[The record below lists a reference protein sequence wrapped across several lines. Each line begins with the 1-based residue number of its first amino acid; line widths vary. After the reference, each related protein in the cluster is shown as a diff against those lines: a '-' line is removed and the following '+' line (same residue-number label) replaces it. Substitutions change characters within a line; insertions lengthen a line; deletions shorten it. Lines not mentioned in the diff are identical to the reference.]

1 MKICI
6 YWFTLVAIAVSAL
19 PAPAQQPAAP
29 AAPQTVMK
37 STVDEVVLDFIVRDK
52 KGKPVTDLKPDELAV
67 TDNGAKQQPTSF
79 RLVQGAEAI
88 TQSGATTKLDP
99 LRQLRLVTLV
109 FEAMGEASQRKT
121 ARTAAIDLVKGE
133 QGGNVFYSV
142 VVIDTRLLVLQ
153 QFTSDKGALIKAIN
167 DATSGYSAARLLPES
182 DRIKSDL
189 KRYLSGQTVNGADQP
204 GNTLTAAGQ
213 TAGQGLPGGAGAG
226 GAAVQARLVSV
237 MLDMLRMDAAM
248 ASQDA
253 RLSLNALESLVR
265 GLQSMPGR
273 KSVLY
278 FTSGMVLTPEL
289 DAIFHNLT
297 STANRAN
304 VTFYSVDTRGVMAGY
319 GVDSRDV
326 STGAQ
331 NSGATDQL
339 SGAATASGTTTGLG
353 GSTSQQHAV
362 TKEEVMSSDNAES
375 SSRANV
381 QLPIRNLAEATGG
394 FLVGESNDLRTALRH
409 VNEEIASYYEL
420 TYNPHI
426 DNYDGS
432 FHKLKLGTE
441 RKNLVLQARN
451 GYFALPPEA
460 RAAGLEAFELPLLK
474 AISEAQVS
482 HDVEFRAGA
491 FLEQPR
497 SDGTDLSVLV
507 EVPLHGLQ
515 GKPDA
520 AQKGFD
526 VHFSLAAM
534 VKDAKGE
541 VAGPKLTRDR
551 SFHVTADQLKMGNF
565 VEKMPLNLPP
575 GKYGLETAVM
585 DRESGKMGIE
595 RSGFTVGPVG
605 KGVGI
610 SSLASVRSYA
620 PNVKGLDPNEPFQ
633 FQGGS
638 ITPTLNNSVP
648 RAENSNLRLFFV
660 VYQDASISAKATVE
674 IEFLQNG
681 KSLTKVP
688 MQLPDAD
695 AKGRIPYV
703 MTVPA
708 AAIPPGVYQVRA
720 VAKQGDSESAAQTDV
735 QIEAK

>member
-6 YWFTLVAIAVSAL
+6 HPFTLVALAVIAAL
-19 PAPAQQPAAP
+19 PAPAQQPAAA
-29 AAPQTVMK
+29 AAPQGPVVKT
-37 STVDEVVLDFIVRDK
+37 TVDEVVLDFIARDK
-52 KGKPVTDLKPDELAV
+52 KGKPVTDLTPEDMAIN
-67 TDNGAKQQPTSF
+67 DNGVKQQPTSF

-88 TQSGATTKLDP
+88 SQGGTTTKLDP
-99 LRQLRLVTLV
+99 LRQLRLVTLC
-109 FEAMGEASQRKT
+109 FDALGDPSQRKT

-133 QGGNVFYSV
+133 QGSNVFYSV

-153 QFTSDKGALIKAIN
+153 QFTSDKDALTKAIN
-167 DATSGYSAARLLPES
+167 NATSGYSAERLLPES
-182 DRIKSDL
+182 NRIKSDL
-189 KRYLSGQTVNGADQP
+189 NRYLNGQTVNGAYQP
-204 GNTLTAAGQ
+204 GTTLTAATQ
-213 TAGQGLPGGAGAG
+213 TATAALPTGGAAG
-226 GAAVQARLVSV
+226 QAAVQAKLVSV
-237 MLDMLRMDAAM
+237 MLDMLRMDAAI

-253 RLSLNALESLVR
+253 RLDLNALESLVH
-265 GLQSMPGR
+265 GLQAMPGR

-278 FTSGMVLTPEL
+278 FTAGMNLTPEL
-289 DAIFHNLT
+289 DTMFHNLT
-297 STANRAN
+297 SMANRAN

-319 GVDSRDV
+319 GAASQDV

-331 NSGATDQL
+331 NAGATDQL
-339 SGAATASGTTTGLG
+339 NGAASASNTATAGVQRG
-353 GSTSQQHAV
+353 A
-362 TKEEVMSSDNAES
+362 TKDEALSSDNAET

-394 FLVGESNDLRTALRH
+394 FLVGESNDLRTPLRH

-432 FHKLKLGTE
+432 FHKLKLDTS

-460 RAAGLEAFELPLLK
+460 RAAGLETFELPLLK
-474 AISEAQVS
+474 AISDAQVS
-482 HDVEFRAGA
+482 HDLEFRAGA

-497 SDGTDLSVLV
+497 SDGTDLSILV

-515 GKPDA
+515 AKPDA
-520 AQKGFD
+520 AQKGFN
-526 VHFSLAAM
+526 VHFSLAAL
-534 VKDAKGE
+534 VKDAQGE
-541 VAGPKLTRDR
+541 VAGPKLSRDR
-551 SFHVTADQLKMGNF
+551 ALQHVTADQLKMGNF
-565 VEKMPLNLPP
+565 VEKLPLNLPP
-575 GKYGLETAVM
+575 GKYSLETAVM

-595 RSGFTVGPVG
+595 RSGFTVGPTG
-605 KGVGI
+605 KGVRI
-610 SSLASVRSYA
+610 SSLTSVRSYT
-620 PNVKGLDPNEPFQ
+620 PDVKGLDPNDPFQ
-633 FQGGS
+633 FQGGT

-660 VYQDASISAKATVE
+660 VYQDRSISAKPTVE

-695 AKGRIPYV
+695 AQGRIPYV

-720 VAKQGDSESAAQTDV
+720 AARQGDTESVTQTDV
-735 QIEAK
+735 KIEAK

>member
-1 MKICI
+1 MKIFI
-6 YWFTLVAIAVSAL
+6 YSLILVAIAVIAAL
-19 PAPAQQPAAP
+19 PAPAQQSAAP
-29 AAPQTVMK
+29 AGASQTPIVK
-37 STVDEVVLDFIVRDK
+37 TTVDEVVLDFIARDK
-52 KGKPVTDLKPDELAV
+52 KGKPVTDLKLEDLAIS
-67 TDNGAKQQPTSF
+67 DNGAKQQPTSF

-88 TQSGATTKLDP
+88 SQGGTTTKLDP
-99 LRQLRLVTLV
+99 LRQLRLVTLA
-109 FEAMGEASQRKT
+109 FEALGDAAQRKT

-133 QGGNVFYSV
+133 QGANVFYSV

-153 QFTSDKGALIKAIN
+153 QFTSDKDALTKAIN
-167 DATSGYSAARLLPES
+167 EATSGYSATRLLPES

-189 KRYLSGQTVNGADQP
+189 RSYLGGQTVNGADQP
-204 GNTLTAAGQ
+204 GAPLTAASQ
-213 TAGQGLPGGAGAG
+213 SQGVAGGAGA
-226 GAAVQARLVSV
+226 VQAKLVSV

-278 FTSGMVLTPEL
+278 FSSGMVLTPEL

-331 NSGATDQL
+331 NAGATDQL
-339 SGAATASGTTTGLG
+339 GSANAAAGTGGGIGKRNDSGVS
-353 GSTSQQHAV
+353 
-362 TKEEVMSSDNAES
+362 KDEVKASDNAET

-381 QLPIRNLAEATGG
+381 QLQIRNLAEATGG
-394 FLVGESNDLRTALRH
+394 FLVGESNDLRTPLRR

-426 DNYDGS
+426 DNYDGG
-432 FHKLKLGTE
+432 FHKLKLE
-441 RKNLVLQARN
+441 SDRKNLVLQPRN

-460 RAAGLEAFELPLLK
+460 RAAGLATFELPLLK
-474 AISEAQVS
+474 AISDAQVS

-491 FLEQPR
+491 FLQQPR

-515 GKPDA
+515 AKPDA

-526 VHFSLAAM
+526 VHFSLAAL

-541 VAGPKLTRDR
+541 VVGPKLTRDR
-551 SFHVTADQLKMGNF
+551 SFHVNADQLKMGNF

-575 GKYGLETAVM
+575 GKYSLETAVM

-595 RSGFTVGPVG
+595 RSGFTVGPKG

-610 SSLASVRSYA
+610 SSLASVRSYT

-648 RAENSNLRLFFV
+648 RVQNSNLRLFFV
-660 VYQDASISAKATVE
+660 VYQDPSISAKPTVE
-674 IEFLQNG
+674 IEFLLDG

-688 MQLPDAD
+688 MQLPGAD
-695 AKGRIPYV
+695 AQGRIPYV
-703 MTVPA
+703 MTIPA

-720 VAKQGDSESAAQTDV
+720 AAKQGDTESVTQTDV
-735 QIEAK
+735 KIEAN

>member
-1 MKICI
+1 MKIFI
-6 YWFTLVAIAVSAL
+6 YSLILVAIAVIAAL
-19 PAPAQQPAAP
+19 PAPAQQSAAP
-29 AAPQTVMK
+29 AGASQTPIVK
-37 STVDEVVLDFIVRDK
+37 TTVDEVVLDFIARDK
-52 KGKPVTDLKPDELAV
+52 KGKPVTDLKLEDLAIS
-67 TDNGAKQQPTSF
+67 DNGAKQQPTSF

-88 TQSGATTKLDP
+88 SQGGTTTKLDP
-99 LRQLRLVTLV
+99 LRQLRLVTLA
-109 FEAMGEASQRKT
+109 FEALGDAAQRKT

-133 QGGNVFYSV
+133 QGANVFYSV

-153 QFTSDKGALIKAIN
+153 QFTSDKDALTKAIN
-167 DATSGYSAARLLPES
+167 EATSGYSATRLLPES

-189 KRYLSGQTVNGADQP
+189 RRYLGGQTVNGADQP
-204 GNTLTAAGQ
+204 GAPLTAASQ
-213 TAGQGLPGGAGAG
+213 NASQGLAGGAGA
-226 GAAVQARLVSV
+226 VQAKLVSV
-237 MLDMLRMDAAM
+237 MLDMLRMDAAI

-278 FTSGMVLTPEL
+278 FSSGMVLTPEL

-331 NSGATDQL
+331 NAGATDQL
-339 SGAATASGTTTGLG
+339 GSANAAAGTGGGIGKRNDSGVS
-353 GSTSQQHAV
+353 
-362 TKEEVMSSDNAES
+362 KDEVKASDNAET

-381 QLPIRNLAEATGG
+381 QLQIRNLAEATGG
-394 FLVGESNDLRTALRH
+394 FLVGESNDLRTPLRR

-426 DNYDGS
+426 DNYDGG
-432 FHKLKLGTE
+432 FHKLKLE
-441 RKNLVLQARN
+441 SDRKNLVLQARN

-460 RAAGLEAFELPLLK
+460 RAAGLATFELPLLK
-474 AISEAQVS
+474 AISDAQVS

-491 FLEQPR
+491 FLQQPR

-515 GKPDA
+515 AKPDA

-526 VHFSLAAM
+526 VHLSMAAL

-551 SFHVTADQLKMGNF
+551 SFHVNADQLKMGNF
-565 VEKMPLNLPP
+565 VEKMALNLPP
-575 GKYGLETAVM
+575 GKYSLETAVM

-595 RSGFTVGPVG
+595 RSGFTVGPKG

-610 SSLASVRSYA
+610 SSLASVRSYT

-648 RAENSNLRLFFV
+648 RVQNSNLRLFFV
-660 VYQDASISAKATVE
+660 VYQDPSISAKPTVE
-674 IEFLQNG
+674 IEFLLDG

-688 MQLPDAD
+688 MQLPGAD
-695 AKGRIPYV
+695 AQGRIPYV
-703 MTVPA
+703 MTIPA

-720 VAKQGDSESAAQTDV
+720 AAKQGDTESVTQTDV
-735 QIEAK
+735 KIEAN

>member
-1 MKICI
+1 MKIFI
-6 YWFTLVAIAVSAL
+6 YSLILVAIAVIAAL
-19 PAPAQQPAAP
+19 PAPAQQSAAP
-29 AAPQTVMK
+29 AGASQTPIVK
-37 STVDEVVLDFIVRDK
+37 TTVDEVVLDFIARDK
-52 KGKPVTDLKPDELAV
+52 KGKPVTDLKLEDLAIS
-67 TDNGAKQQPTSF
+67 DNGAKQQPTSF

-88 TQSGATTKLDP
+88 SQGGTTTKLDP
-99 LRQLRLVTLV
+99 LRQLRLVTLA
-109 FEAMGEASQRKT
+109 FEALGDAAQRKT

-133 QGGNVFYSV
+133 QGANVFYSV

-153 QFTSDKGALIKAIN
+153 QFTSDKDALTKAIN
-167 DATSGYSAARLLPES
+167 EATSGYSATRLLPES

-189 KRYLSGQTVNGADQP
+189 RRYLGGQTVNGADQP
-204 GNTLTAAGQ
+204 GAPLTAASQ
-213 TAGQGLPGGAGAG
+213 NASQGLAGGAGA
-226 GAAVQARLVSV
+226 VQAKLVSV
-237 MLDMLRMDAAM
+237 MLDMLRMDAAI

-278 FTSGMVLTPEL
+278 FSSGMVLTPEL

-331 NSGATDQL
+331 NAGATDQL
-339 SGAATASGTTTGLG
+339 GSANAAAGTGGGIGKRNDSGVS
-353 GSTSQQHAV
+353 
-362 TKEEVMSSDNAES
+362 KDEVKASDNAET

-381 QLPIRNLAEATGG
+381 QLQIRNLAEATGG
-394 FLVGESNDLRTALRH
+394 FLVGESNDLRTPLRR

-426 DNYDGS
+426 DNYDGG
-432 FHKLKLGTE
+432 FHKLKLE
-441 RKNLVLQARN
+441 SDRKNLVLQARN

-460 RAAGLEAFELPLLK
+460 RAAGLATFELPLLK
-474 AISEAQVS
+474 AISDAQVS

-491 FLEQPR
+491 FLQQPR

-515 GKPDA
+515 AKPDA

-526 VHFSLAAM
+526 VHLSMAAL

-551 SFHVTADQLKMGNF
+551 SFHVNADQLKMGNF

-575 GKYGLETAVM
+575 GKYSLETAVM

-595 RSGFTVGPVG
+595 RSGFTVGPKG

-610 SSLASVRSYA
+610 SSLASVRSYT

-648 RAENSNLRLFFV
+648 RVQNSNLRLFFV
-660 VYQDASISAKATVE
+660 VYQDPSISAKPTVE
-674 IEFLQNG
+674 IEFLLDG

-688 MQLPDAD
+688 MQLPGAD
-695 AKGRIPYV
+695 AQGRIPYV
-703 MTVPA
+703 MTIPA

-720 VAKQGDSESAAQTDV
+720 AAKQGDTESVTQTDV
-735 QIEAK
+735 KIEAN

>member
-1 MKICI
+1 MKIFI
-6 YWFTLVAIAVSAL
+6 YSLILVAIAVIAAL
-19 PAPAQQPAAP
+19 PAPAQQSAAP
-29 AAPQTVMK
+29 AGASQTPIVK
-37 STVDEVVLDFIVRDK
+37 TTVDEVVLDFIARDK
-52 KGKPVTDLKPDELAV
+52 KGKPVTDLKLEDLAIS
-67 TDNGAKQQPTSF
+67 DNGAKQQPTSF

-88 TQSGATTKLDP
+88 SQGGTTTKLDP
-99 LRQLRLVTLV
+99 LRQLRLVTLA
-109 FEAMGEASQRKT
+109 FEALGDAAQRKT

-133 QGGNVFYSV
+133 QGANVFYSV

-153 QFTSDKGALIKAIN
+153 QFTSDKDALTKAIN
-167 DATSGYSAARLLPES
+167 EATSGYSATRLLPES

-189 KRYLSGQTVNGADQP
+189 RRYLGGQTVNGADQP
-204 GNTLTAAGQ
+204 GAPLTAASQ
-213 TAGQGLPGGAGAG
+213 NASQGLAGGAGA
-226 GAAVQARLVSV
+226 VQAKLVSV

-278 FTSGMVLTPEL
+278 FSSGMVLTPEL

-331 NSGATDQL
+331 NAGATDQL
-339 SGAATASGTTTGLG
+339 GSANAAAGTGGGIGKRNDSGVS
-353 GSTSQQHAV
+353 
-362 TKEEVMSSDNAES
+362 KDEVKASDNAET

-381 QLPIRNLAEATGG
+381 QLQIRNLAEATGG
-394 FLVGESNDLRTALRH
+394 FLVGESNDLRTPLRR

-426 DNYDGS
+426 DNYDGG
-432 FHKLKLGTE
+432 FHKLKLE
-441 RKNLVLQARN
+441 SDRKNLVLQARN

-460 RAAGLEAFELPLLK
+460 RAAGLATFELPLLK
-474 AISEAQVS
+474 AISDAQVS

-491 FLEQPR
+491 FLQQPR

-515 GKPDA
+515 AKPDA

-526 VHFSLAAM
+526 VHLSMAAL

-551 SFHVTADQLKMGNF
+551 SFHVNADQLKMGNF

-575 GKYGLETAVM
+575 GKYSLETAVM

-595 RSGFTVGPVG
+595 RSGFTVGPKG

-610 SSLASVRSYA
+610 SSLASVRSYT

-648 RAENSNLRLFFV
+648 RVQNSNLRLFFV
-660 VYQDASISAKATVE
+660 VYQDPSISAKPTVE
-674 IEFLQNG
+674 IEFLLDG

-688 MQLPDAD
+688 MQLPGAD
-695 AKGRIPYV
+695 AQGRIPYV
-703 MTVPA
+703 MTIPA

-720 VAKQGDSESAAQTDV
+720 AAKQGDTESVTQTDV
-735 QIEAK
+735 KIEAN

>member
-1 MKICI
+1 MKLSIVLI
-6 YWFTLVAIAVSAL
+6 TLAAIALTAAL
-19 PAPAQQPAAP
+19 PASAQQPAPASQAP
-29 AAPQTVMK
+29 VVK
-37 STVDEVVLDFIVRDK
+37 STVDEVMLDFVARDK
-52 KGKPVTDLKPDELAV
+52 KGKPVTDLKQEDLTV
-67 TDNGAKQQPTSF
+67 SDNGAKEQPTSF

-88 TQSGATTKLDP
+88 SQSGATTKLDP
-99 LRQLRLVTLV
+99 LRQLRLVTLA
-109 FEAMGEASQRKT
+109 FEAMSDPTQRKT
-121 ARTAAIDLVKGE
+121 ARSGAVDLVKGE

-153 QFTSDKGALIKAIN
+153 PFTSDKDALIKAID
-167 DATSGYSAARLLPES
+167 DATSGYAVTKLLPES
-182 DRIKSDL
+182 EKIKSDL
-189 KRYLSGQTVNGADQP
+189 QRSQSGQTTSQP
-204 GNTLTAAGQ
+204 AAG
-213 TAGQGLPGGAGAG
+213 GVGAGD
-226 GAAVQARLVSV
+226 AAVQAKLVSV

-278 FTSGMVLTPEL
+278 FTGGMYLTPEL
-289 DAIFHNLT
+289 DAIFRNLT
-297 STANRAN
+297 SMANRAN
-304 VTFYSVDTRGVMAGY
+304 VTFYTVDTRGVMTY
-319 GVDSRDV
+319 
-326 STGAQ
+326 AQ
-331 NSGATDQL
+331 NAGATDQL
-339 SGAATASGTTTGLG
+339 NRANMAAGKDTLSEGATG
-353 GSTSQQHAV
+353 QEQIHA
-362 TKEEVMSSDNAES
+362 SDNAET

-381 QLPIRNLAEATGG
+381 QLPLRNLAEATGG
-394 FLVGESNDLRTALRH
+394 FLLGESNDLRTPLRH

-432 FHKLKLGTE
+432 FHKLKLE
-441 RKNLVLQARN
+441 SDRKNLVLQARN

-460 RAAGLEAFELPLLK
+460 RAAGMETFELPLLK
-474 AISEAQVS
+474 ALSDAQVS
-482 HDVEFRAGA
+482 HDVEFRSSA
-491 FLEQPR
+491 FLQQPR
-497 SDGTDLSVLV
+497 GDGTDLSVLV
-507 EVPLHGLQ
+507 EIPLHGLQ
-515 GKPDA
+515 AQPDS

-526 VHFSLAAM
+526 VHFSLAAL

-541 VAGPKLTRDR
+541 VAGSKLTRDR
-551 SFHVTADQLKMGNF
+551 ALQHITADQLKMGNF
-565 VEKMPLNLPP
+565 VEKMPLDLAP
-575 GKYGLETAVM
+575 GKYSLETAVM

-595 RSGFTVGPVG
+595 RSEFTVGPAG
-605 KGVGI
+605 KGVHI
-610 SSLASVRSYA
+610 SSLAAVRSYT

-648 RAENSNLRLFFV
+648 RAENSVLRLFFV
-660 VYQDASISAKATVE
+660 VYQDHSIPAKPTVE

-688 MQLPDAD
+688 MQLPAAD
-695 AKGRIPYV
+695 AEGRIPYV

-720 VAKQGDSESAAQTDV
+720 AAKQGDSESVAQTDV

>member
-1 MKICI
+1 MKIFI
-6 YWFTLVAIAVSAL
+6 YSLILVAIAVIAAL
-19 PAPAQQPAAP
+19 PAPAQQSAAP
-29 AAPQTVMK
+29 AGASQTPIVK
-37 STVDEVVLDFIVRDK
+37 TTVDEVVLDFIARDK
-52 KGKPVTDLKPDELAV
+52 KGKPVTDLKLEDLAIS
-67 TDNGAKQQPTSF
+67 DNGAKQRPTSF

-88 TQSGATTKLDP
+88 SQGGTTTKLDP
-99 LRQLRLVTLV
+99 LRQLRLVTLA
-109 FEAMGEASQRKT
+109 FEALGDAAQRKT

-133 QGGNVFYSV
+133 QGANVFYSV

-153 QFTSDKGALIKAIN
+153 QFTSDKDALTKAIN
-167 DATSGYSAARLLPES
+167 EATSGYSAKRLLPES

-189 KRYLSGQTVNGADQP
+189 RSYLGGQTVNGAVQP
-204 GNTLTAAGQ
+204 GAPLTAAIQ
-213 TAGQGLPGGAGAG
+213 SQWVAGGAGA
-226 GAAVQARLVSV
+226 VQAKLISV

-278 FTSGMVLTPEL
+278 FSSGMVLTPEL

-331 NSGATDQL
+331 NAGATDQL
-339 SGAATASGTTTGLG
+339 GSANAAVGAGAGGIAKRNDSGVS
-353 GSTSQQHAV
+353 
-362 TKEEVMSSDNAES
+362 KDEVMASDNAET

-381 QLPIRNLAEATGG
+381 QLQIRNLAEATGG
-394 FLVGESNDLRTALRH
+394 FLVGESNDLRTPLRR
-409 VNEEIASYYEL
+409 VNEDIASYYEL

-432 FHKLKLGTE
+432 FHKLKLDSD

-460 RAAGLEAFELPLLK
+460 RAAGLATFELPLLK
-474 AISEAQVS
+474 AISDAQVS

-491 FLEQPR
+491 FLQQPR

-515 GKPDA
+515 AKPDA

-526 VHFSLAAM
+526 VHFSMAAL

-551 SFHVTADQLKMGNF
+551 SFHVNADQLKMGNF
-565 VEKMPLNLPP
+565 VEKMALNLPP
-575 GKYGLETAVM
+575 GKYSLETAVM

-595 RSGFTVGPVG
+595 RSGFTVGPKG

-610 SSLASVRSYA
+610 SSLASVRSYT

-648 RAENSNLRLFFV
+648 RVQNSNLRLFFV
-660 VYQDASISAKATVE
+660 VYQDPSISAKPTVE
-674 IEFLQNG
+674 IEFLLDG

-688 MQLPDAD
+688 MQLPGAD
-695 AKGRIPYV
+695 AQGRIPYV
-703 MTVPA
+703 MTIPA

-720 VAKQGDSESAAQTDV
+720 AAKQGDTESVTQTDV
-735 QIEAK
+735 KIEEN

>member
-6 YWFTLVAIAVSAL
+6 YSLALVAIAVIAAL

-29 AAPQTVMK
+29 AGASQTPVVK
-37 STVDEVVLDFIVRDK
+37 TTVDEVVLDFIARDK
-52 KGKPVTDLKPDELAV
+52 KGKPVTDLKPEDLAV
-67 TDNGAKQQPTSF
+67 SDNGAKQQPASF

-88 TQSGATTKLDP
+88 SQGGTTTKLDP
-99 LRQLRLVTLV
+99 LRQLRLVTLA
-109 FEAMGEASQRKT
+109 FEAMSDPAQRKT
-121 ARTAAIDLVKGE
+121 ARAGAIDLVKGE

-153 QFTSDKGALIKAIN
+153 PFTSDKDALTKAIN
-167 DATSGYSAARLLPES
+167 DATSGYSAQKLLPES

-189 KRYLSGQTVNGADQP
+189 RRYLAGQTFNGADQP
-204 GNTLTAAGQ
+204 NTTLAAANQVVGQ
-213 TAGQGLPGGAGAG
+213 APPGGTGAG
-226 GAAVQARLVSV
+226 GAMQAKLVSV
-237 MLDMLRMDAAM
+237 MLDMLRMDAVI

-253 RLSLNALESLVR
+253 RLSLNSLESLVR

-278 FTSGMVLTPEL
+278 FSTGMTLTPEL
-289 DAIFHNLT
+289 DAIFRNLT
-297 STANRAN
+297 SMANRAN
-304 VTFYSVDTRGVMAGY
+304 VTFYSVDTRGVM
-319 GVDSRDV
+319 
-326 STGAQ
+326 TFAQ
-331 NSGATDQL
+331 NAGATDQL
-339 SGAATASGTTTGLG
+339 AGANAAAAAAGGGIAKRNDSGV
-353 GSTSQQHAV
+353 STD
-362 TKEEVMSSDNAES
+362 EVKASDNAET

-394 FLVGESNDLRTALRH
+394 FLLGESNDLRTSLRH

-432 FHKLKLGTE
+432 FHKLKLE
-441 RKNLVLQARN
+441 SDRKNLVLQARN

-460 RAAGLEAFELPLLK
+460 RAAGLATFELPLLK
-474 AISEAQVS
+474 AISDAQVS

-526 VHFSLAAM
+526 VHFSLAAL
-534 VKDAKGE
+534 VKDHNGE

-551 SFHVTADQLKMGNF
+551 SVHVTADQLKMGNF
-565 VEKMPLNLPP
+565 VEKMALNLPP
-575 GKYGLETAVM
+575 GKYSLETAVM

-595 RSGFTVGPVG
+595 RSGFTVGPKG

-610 SSLASVRSYA
+610 SSLASVRSYT

-648 RAENSNLRLFFV
+648 RVQNSNLRLFFV
-660 VYQDASISAKATVE
+660 VYQDPSISAKPTVE
-674 IEFLQNG
+674 IEFLLDG

-688 MQLPDAD
+688 MQLPGAD
-695 AKGRIPYV
+695 AQGRIPYV
-703 MTVPA
+703 MTIPA

-720 VAKQGDSESAAQTDV
+720 AAKQGDTESVTQTDV
-735 QIEAK
+735 KIEAN